1 MINLLQE
8 TLEVLKS
15 NGKSP
20 DDVIWVGDREKKTT
34 WSNFE
39 SISNFQYDAGYG
51 GNEIDGS
58 LLVVGKDWWLER
70 GEYDG
75 SEWWEFKEYPSCES
89 TGFTKLLNVREHWY
103 VGLEWENQDEK

>member
-1 MINLLQE
+1 MTNLLQE

-20 DDVIWVGDREKKTT
+20 DDVIWVGDRAKKTT

-39 SISNFQYDAGYG
+39 SISNFQYDSGYG
-51 GNEIDGS
+51 GNEIAGS

-70 GEYDG
+70 YEYDG
-75 SEWWEFKEYPSCES
+75 AEWWEFKEHPSCES
-89 TGFTKLLNVREHWY
+89 TSFTKLLNVREDWY
-103 VGLEWENQDEK
+103 NGLEWEN

>member
-1 MINLLQE
+1 MTNLLQE
-8 TLEVLKS
+8 TLEVLKG

-20 DDVIWVGDREKKTT
+20 KDVIWVGDRENKTT

-39 SISNFQYDAGYG
+39 SISNFQYDSGYG
-51 GNEIDGS
+51 GNEICDS

-89 TGFTKLLNVREHWY
+89 TDFTKLLNVREDWY
-103 VGLEWENQDEK
+103 NGLEWEN